1 MLAVALVV
9 KDFDAEVLNEWTKH
23 LGCDDTLPNLKT
35 LTSFVTPLSL
45 NLPNKSKSASTASH
59 NSSSTKIPWKAAP
72 PTASTPPQC

>member
-45 NLPNKSKSASTASH
+45 NLPN
-59 NSSSTKIPWKAAP
+59 
-72 PTASTPPQC
+72 